1 MNVSCKVTS
10 RRFPTYSERKVVDKR
25 VVRMGQ
31 HLNVMGRWYFTVGLM
46 AATNYLAQRKPD
58 KCRFRNVT
66 CLANARLCSFV
77 TIAGLRGIDKSA
89 KSVQKPINSGKLK
102 FRCPRRNKL
111 NLIISR
117 IDRIYSDSLI
127 FTYYSIEK

>member
-10 RRFPTYSERKVVDKR
+10 RRFPRYSERKVVDKR

-31 HLNVMGRWYFTVGLM
+31 YLNVMGRWYFTVGLM
-46 AATNYLAQRKPD
+46 AAANYLAQRKPD

-89 KSVQKPINSGKLK
+89 KSVQEPINSGKLK
-102 FRCPRRNKL
+102 FRCPRGNKL
-111 NLIISR
+111 NIIIIR
-117 IDRIYSDSLI
+117 IDRIYSDPLI
-127 FTYYSIEK
+127 FTYYNIEK